1 MNGTLTPHPACCIC
15 CSGVSS
21 KHSTPL
27 ARSSRTRANIHAS
40 VFSTFNT
47 SSLFLQ
53 THFRN
58 VWALFACIWPFGLF
72 SVRLPVQLHVCLAFF
87 FPICFFFF
95 GFFSLFPFTA
105 FPTELLPGWLILILT
120 LLINWLFF
128 KVISICPSAGGTA
141 SSQHSLANPS
151 SSLCRLPLV
160 QVMVLFGPDDKAW
173 AKWLR
178 IMGSFQGEQA
188 AGPFTHSF
196 VSYVHT
202 FSVTTYPK
210 LMLTPAVRRQNWG
223 AKKKK
228 RSYICL
234 RKCEW

>member
-1 MNGTLTPHPACCIC
+1 MALWHLILPA
-15 CSGVSS
+15 
-21 KHSTPL
+21 
-27 ARSSRTRANIHAS
+27 AS
-40 VFSTFNT
+40 VAQECHPNIPLLWRAVQGRVPTFMRVFSALSILPASFYKLILET
-47 SSLFLQ
+47 SELCLLAFDLLVSFLYACQCNCMCVWPSFFLF
-53 THFRN
+53 
-58 VWALFACIWPFGLF
+58 
-72 SVRLPVQLHVCLAFF
+72 AFF
-87 FPICFFFF
+87 FLF
-95 GFFSLFPFTA
+95 FFSLFPFTA